1 MIFVEELYF
10 HSMQAQKYLEHLKEI
25 LNETVQDD
33 QKTPTK
39 EEIKMIE
46 MKRQPLSQASPSTK
60 IDNIKKKNIV
70 NVDEKVK
77 DNTTEKKEMKDKNT
91 STSQKEGKKLPGK
104 KMQKITS
111 SKVNN
116 DDKPKEN

>member
-25 LNETVQDD
+25 LNETVQED

-39 EEIKMIE
+39 EEVKLIE
-46 MKRQPLSQASPSTK
+46 MKRQPLSLASPSTK
-60 IDNIKKKNIV
+60 IENIKKKNIV
-70 NVDEKVK
+70 SADE
-77 DNTTEKKEMKDKNT
+77 KDKNNVT
-91 STSQKEGKKLPGK
+91 GKKDMNDINSSTNQKEGKKLPAK
-104 KMQKITS
+104 KLLKNTS